1 MSMDI
6 ILRAPEPED
15 LGIMLDIENDS
26 DLWIHNGGNTGP
38 YSRYQMKQ
46 YIAANTN
53 DIFTDRQ
60 LRLMIVLPDGKVA
73 GIVDVFDFD
82 VRNNRAEVGIVV
94 LSEFRGK
101 GIGRNALRMME
112 EHCFG
117 FLSMNQLYAY
127 VRCDNEAG
135 RETFLSCGFT
145 ETAVLK
151 SWIRRGQQY
160 YDVCMFQKIAN
171 R

>member
-53 DIFTDRQ
+53 DIFTDKQ

-135 RETFLSCGFT
+135 RKTFLSCGFT
-145 ETAVLK
+145 ETAVLE

-160 YDVCMFQKIAN
+160 YDVCMYQKIAN

>member
-1 MSMDI
+1 MDI
-6 ILRAPEPED
+6 KLRAPEPED
-15 LGIMLDIENDS
+15 LGIMLDIENES

-53 DIFTDRQ
+53 DIFTDKQ
-60 LRLMIVLPDGKVA
+60 LWLMIVLPDGKVA

-101 GIGRNALRMME
+101 GIGRNALRMVE
-112 EHCFG
+112 EHCF
-117 FLSMNQLYAY
+117 
-127 VRCDNEAG
+127 
-135 RETFLSCGFT
+135 
-145 ETAVLK
+145 
-151 SWIRRGQQY
+151 
-160 YDVCMFQKIAN
+160 
-171 R
+171 